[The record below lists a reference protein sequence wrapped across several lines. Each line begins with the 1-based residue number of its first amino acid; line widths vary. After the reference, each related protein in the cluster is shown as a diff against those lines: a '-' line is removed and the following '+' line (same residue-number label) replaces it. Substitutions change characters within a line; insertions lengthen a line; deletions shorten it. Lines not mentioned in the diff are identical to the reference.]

1 MSDKVI
7 LKSVDVNFTLKD
19 HIYEVL
25 RSAILDMNIYSETAD
40 LRLDERQ
47 LAEQSGISRTP
58 IREAL
63 ARLEQDGL
71 VEIQPRKGVFV
82 RRKTRDEVMEIILVW
97 AALESMAARL
107 ATTEASDSELRSL
120 HALADKHGQI
130 DPADDIEGYS
140 RANIRFHQRI
150 LELSK
155 CAALKATTDTIFMHM
170 HAVRRRAISEADR
183 AAQSVT
189 DHLAIVAALEARD
202 AALAEQLVRE
212 HSMRLRQHI
221 EDTWIEIEHSA
232 AKNAA
237 R

>member
-1 MSDKVI
+1 MSDRVT

-47 LAEQSGISRTP
+47 MAEQLGISRTP

-82 RRKTRDEVMEIILVW
+82 RRKTRDEVMEIIVVW

-120 HALADKHGQI
+120 HRLAEKHSQI
-130 DPADDIEGYS
+130 NPAKDIEKYS
-140 RANIRFHQRI
+140 QANIRFHQRI

-155 CAALKATTDTIFMHM
+155 CDALKATSDTIFMHM
-170 HAVRRRAISEADR
+170 HAVRRRAIFEADR
-183 AAQSVT
+183 AARSVT
-189 DHLAIVAALEARD
+189 DHMAIVAALEARD
-202 AALAEQLVRE
+202 AALAEQLVRD

-221 EDTWIEIEHSA
+221 EDTWIELEHATAS
-232 AKNAA
+232 KAA

>member
-1 MSDKVI
+1 MSDRVT

-25 RSAILDMNIYSETAD
+25 RSAILDMNIYSETTD

-47 LAEQSGISRTP
+47 MAEQLGISRTP

-82 RRKTRDEVMEIILVW
+82 RRKTRDEVMEIIVVW

-107 ATTEASDSELRSL
+107 ATTEASDAELRSL
-120 HALADKHGQI
+120 HTLADKHSQI
-130 DPADDIEGYS
+130 DPTKDIEKYS
-140 RANIRFHQRI
+140 QANIRFHQRI

-155 CAALKATTDTIFMHM
+155 CDALKATSDTLFMHM
-170 HAVRRRAISEADR
+170 HAVRRRAIFEADR
-183 AAQSVT
+183 AAQSVK
-189 DHLAIVAALEARD
+189 DHVEIVAALGSPRCGAGRTIGPRSFD
-202 AALAEQLVRE
+202 APAPA
-212 HSMRLRQHI
+212 H
-221 EDTWIEIEHSA
+221 
-232 AKNAA
+232 
-237 R
+237 